1 MVTAGEKLQSP
12 RACGVSVSIPGSS
25 LLVCA
30 VTLLHTMRG
39 KRRGC
44 GEGRA
49 GAPQQ
54 EVADGSLNTAVQH
67 DASLRKYDDGSSG
80 GDTMAKSQQHIS
92 TSIIL

>member
-12 RACGVSVSIPGSS
+12 RALDVLVSMTGSS
-25 LLVCA
+25 LLLSA
-30 VTLLHTMRG
+30 VILLHTTRE

-54 EVADGSLNTAVQH
+54 KAADGSLNTAVQH
-67 DASLRKYDDGSSG
+67 DASLCKYDDGSSG
-80 GDTMAKSQQHIS
+80 GDSMVNSQQHIS
-92 TSIIL
+92 TSIR